1 MGVLSGKDIY
11 SPKWITADITDASGL
26 VHYVP
31 IKYTIGDYFI
41 TELEGQVYAF
51 KIQGSRIKTWRKT
64 MAKSFR
70 KLYYDTSHYLPIS
83 AQDTR
88 ELAVVLEKNNLPR
101 INGMLFNIL
110 KLLSHREKQGK
121 EFAPHDL
128 KKLAE
133 ELAQHEDKYSEQ
145 VLNIKNFLT
154 HLDTSK
160 IVTPVRK
167 ITEFIED
174 DLMATDPKFLGSII
188 SSYQRTDLELKKVTN
203 TAIDSKGAWMK
214 ILLIIMVIGL
224 VGGIGYYMY
233 DSGILEDFGLESMF
247 GDISVGQSESDKLMQ
262 QYTPVEMK
270 LAVERGDLVY
280 SELPKDI
287 RDMVDQVELPEET
300 FVAPDV
306 PTLPPDPNLRPTG
319 SP

>member
-31 IKYTIGDYFI
+31 IKYTIGEYFI

-121 EFAPHDL
+121 EFTPHDL
-128 KKLAE
+128 VKLAE
-133 ELAQHEDKYSEQ
+133 ELARHEDKYSEQ

-154 HLDTSK
+154 HLDTTK
-160 IVTPVRK
+160 IITPVRK

-203 TAIDSKGAWMK
+203 TAIDSKGAWLK

-224 VGGIGYYMY
+224 VGGIGYYMW
-233 DSGILEDFGLESMF
+233 DSGILEEFGIETMF
-247 GDISVGQSESDKLMQ
+247 GDITAGETEEERLMRV
-262 QYTPVEMK
+262 YTPLEMK
-270 LAVERGDLVY
+270 RAVDAGQLDY
-280 SELPKDI
+280 DSLPKRI
-287 RDMVDQVELPEET
+287 KDMVDQVEEPEEFEAPPFEQVPD
-300 FVAPDV
+300 FVP
-306 PTLPPDPNLRPTG
+306 PTE
-319 SP
+319 